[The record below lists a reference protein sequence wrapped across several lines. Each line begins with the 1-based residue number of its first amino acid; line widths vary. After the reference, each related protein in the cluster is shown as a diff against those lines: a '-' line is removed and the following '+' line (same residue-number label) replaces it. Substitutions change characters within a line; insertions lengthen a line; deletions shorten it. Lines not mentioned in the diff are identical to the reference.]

1 MTCCVRRVTC
11 LAPESGAKHGG
22 RRTPGLRV
30 PMGRHD
36 RHDHLV
42 SGQAGA
48 PGKVS
53 AARAV
58 FRDAGG
64 GVFRLLL
71 IQELLAPISIGF

>member
-1 MTCCVRRVTC
+1 MTCCAPRGTC
-11 LAPESGAKHGG
+11 LAPESSAKRGG

-30 PMGRHD
+30 PRGRHD
-36 RHDHLV
+36 RHDDLV
-42 SGQAGA
+42 SGQAGV

-71 IQELLAPISIGF
+71 IQELFMPFSIGF